1 MKKSSCILFAV
12 SAAAQVA
19 FATGL
24 PTNGLQAHFRFD
36 HTELMK
42 VDASGKAVSG
52 WETEPGVG
60 THLTLVKDGTVACPL
75 LQENAFT
82 RADGTGCQA
91 LRFRRN
97 ANNEADVGDTRLVSS
112 AKTTL
117 SLGQDTTWF
126 LVMNNLTANRQ
137 KALFSLDTPN
147 TGNKFG
153 GFFINED
160 GNKLRMHNSVAGD
173 NTTIASIP
181 NGQACVID
189 SRGSA
194 RRMTGGLNGSE
205 VFNVPVDIPSSRSE
219 AYFYLGKWMNNEMES
234 AAFDCAELAIYNRA
248 LNDAERRI
256 VRNALAARWGLTIAD
271 SVWSGAADGFCDD
284 LAGVGFETATG
295 DGRIPGVV
303 VESSSSGGL
312 VLSVPQNSLSGENG
326 YLLVA
331 HDGAPSK
338 VSWSEAEGCLRVMRT
353 WRTQSTLADSP
364 AVTFTFN
371 LGELVAGADSVDGR
385 LLYRASSSGEFVD
398 TGLTEVSSGG
408 SIAFTFPA
416 DSCRDGEYA
425 LAISSIGESAKLI
438 PPASGMT
445 VWFRPDAGLQTDQ
458 FGVVTKWANQ
468 GSIGS
473 AADVLAYSGSVMRV
487 ENALHNASG
496 TADYPALDF
505 GGNSF
510 LKTAAKTD
518 VGRSAVNPPSWFV
531 VFKPGDDATAQ
542 KDSGLFGFSVHDDKK
557 RFGAFFPKASGGYAL
572 RGFVGGSPYLEHGSA
587 AAGSWH
593 VAGMTAYW
601 QSRSILL
608 PCLAMDASN
617 SSAAIG
623 NPGYMYCNVSS
634 YFKVGHIMGGKND
647 DGADDWG
654 KPFSGQIA
662 EIRVYKKALDPV
674 ETLLVEQ
681 ELADKYGLT
690 LSNPYLSVVHASG
703 LAYNYGLTAVGYG
716 CEDFA
721 VPASSSPACGGLV
734 VDWPGWTGTTSSS
747 VIWLGHN
754 AQPLS
759 WTTSGGTITLG
770 RSWYV
775 KGGATLPALRLN
787 FALGNATNGG
797 KYVLCYRTS
806 DTDAWTRLRYPANV
820 AYGSVS
826 VEVPAGLSS
835 GYFTLGKIHGLS
847 IILQ

>member
-1 MKKSSCILFAV
+1 MKRSIFTLFAM
-12 SAAAQVA
+12 SAAAQFA
-19 FATGL
+19 LATGL
-24 PTNGLQAHFRFD
+24 PTDGLQVHFRFD
-36 HTELMK
+36 HTDLME
-42 VDASGKAVSG
+42 VDASGKAVAG

-60 THLTLVKDGTVACPL
+60 THLTLVKNGAVACPL

-82 RADGTGCQA
+82 RADGTGCPA

-97 ANNEADVGDTRLVSS
+97 ANNDADVGNTQLVSS
-112 AKTTL
+112 QKTTL
-117 SLGQDTTWF
+117 NLGQESTWF
-126 LVMNNLTANRQ
+126 LVMNNLTANKQ
-137 KALFSLDTPN
+137 KALFSLHTN
-147 TGNKFG
+147 NSGNKFG
-153 GFFINED
+153 GFFINDD
-160 GNKLRMHNSVAGD
+160 GNKLRMHNSVAGN

-181 NGQACVID
+181 DGQACIID
-189 SRGSA
+189 SRGSSG
-194 RRMTGGLNGSE
+194 RMTGGLNGSE
-205 VFNVPVDIPSSRSE
+205 VFNAAVSIVPSRSAE
-219 AYFYLGKWMNNEMES
+219 SFYLGKWVSDMES

-271 SVWSGAADGFCDD
+271 PLWSGAGDGFCDD

-312 VLSVPQNSLSGENG
+312 VVSVPQNSLSGENG

-331 HDGAPSK
+331 HDGTPSK
-338 VSWSEAEGCLRVMRT
+338 VTWSEEDGCLRVMRT
-353 WRTQSTLADSP
+353 WRTESTLAASP
-364 AVTFTFN
+364 VVTFTFDI
-371 LGELVAGADSVDGR
+371 GELVAGADSVDGR
-385 LLYRASSSGEFVD
+385 LLYRASSSGEFAD
-398 TGLTEVSSGG
+398 TGLTGVSSGG

-416 DSCRDGEYA
+416 GSCRDGEYA
-425 LAISSIGESAKLI
+425 LAISSIAESAKSI
-438 PPASGMT
+438 PPSSGMT
-445 VWFRPDAGLQTDQ
+445 VWFKPDVGLQTDQ
-458 FGVVTKWANQ
+458 SGVVTKWVNQ

-473 AADVLAYSGSVMRV
+473 AADVLAYSGLVMRV

-496 TADYPALDF
+496 TTDYPALDF

-572 RGFVGGSPYLEHGSA
+572 RGFVGGSPYLDGSA

-601 QSRSILL
+601 QSRSILR
-608 PCLAMDASN
+608 PCLAMDASD
-617 SSAAIG
+617 SSADIG
-623 NPGYMYCNVSS
+623 NPDYMYCNASS
-634 YFKVGHIMGGKND
+634 YFKVGHIMGDKSDN
-647 DGADDWG
+647 GADDWG
-654 KPFSGQIA
+654 KPFSGRIA
-662 EIRVYKKALDPV
+662 EIRVYKKTLDPV
-674 ETLLVEQ
+674 EMLFVEQ
-681 ELADKYGLT
+681 ELADKYDLA
-690 LSNPYLSVVHASG
+690 LSNPYLSVAHASG
-703 LAYNYGLTAVGYG
+703 SAYNFGLTAVGYG

-734 VDWPGWTGTTSSS
+734 VDCPGWTGSTSSS
-747 VIWLGHN
+747 TIWIGHN
-754 AQPLS
+754 VQPLS
-759 WTTSGGTITLG
+759 WTTSDGTITLG

-775 KGGATLPALRLN
+775 KGGATLQALRLN

-826 VEVPAGLSS
+826 VEVPAGLLS

-847 IILQ
+847 IILR